1 MVDIPVTCKHFFII
15 SSDLNRCGQSS
26 IKHLLGFFFLR
37 NSFNLHHILLCYV
50 SIRFRKLTKQEGS
63 SQMLNLFLHPNI
75 LEIRTRLQMWILK
88 LHCLSFRYASF
99 PLITCWNI
107 QCANTFLQILDVQSP
122 VLSSKPPKEEYQQLV
137 IQQTLFN
144 SIGKILLEIMELQVR
159 FIKQGVRFSIIFV
172 SLDNFR

>member
-63 SQMLNLFLHPNI
+63 SQMLNLFLHLNF
-75 LEIRTRLQMWILK
+75 LEIRTKLQMWILK
-88 LHCLSFRYASF
+88 LLCLSFRYVSF
-99 PLITCWNI
+99 LLVNCWNI
-107 QCANTFLQILDVQSP
+107 QQCENTFLQISDVQSP
-122 VLSSKPPKEEYQQLV
+122 L
-137 IQQTLFN
+137 
-144 SIGKILLEIMELQVR
+144 LQVKPQKR
-159 FIKQGVRFSIIFV
+159 NISNLADSFQHTLAKIYWK
-172 SLDNFR
+172 LWNYK